1 MESSSSSC
9 SSSSWVKE
17 EEHENSVASSV
28 ITFKLPA
35 TDSELV
41 NQVFDFI
48 DESDQDELN
57 HGYMLLTLARKYR
70 FAGYIGSIHYLYSEI
85 ASLRQEMEKMAG
97 AMRYLNKELE
107 QVKLRTWWGWFFKN

>member
-48 DESDQDELN
+48 CMTKKIPTYANVHPS
-57 HGYMLLTLARKYR
+57 
-70 FAGYIGSIHYLYSEI
+70 SHYT
-85 ASLRQEMEKMAG
+85 K
-97 AMRYLNKELE
+97 
-107 QVKLRTWWGWFFKN
+107 